1 MDNFNIII
9 SINNNN
15 ENKKN
20 RKKIHNLIFP
30 KKKLKEFKDFHNS
43 FSNSRK
49 SSNSEKNIFN
59 ESLSNKKK

>member
-20 RKKIHNLIFP
+20 RKKIHNLIFS
-30 KKKLKEFKDFHNS
+30 KKKLKEFKYFHNS
-43 FSNSRK
+43 ISNSRK
-49 SSNSEKNIFN
+49 SSNSEKNTFN